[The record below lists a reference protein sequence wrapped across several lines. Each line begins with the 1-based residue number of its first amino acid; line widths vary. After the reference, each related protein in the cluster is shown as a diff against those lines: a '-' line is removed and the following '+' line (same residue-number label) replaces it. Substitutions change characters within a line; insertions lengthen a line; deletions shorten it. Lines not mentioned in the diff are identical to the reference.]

1 MHSAG
6 DPDLLQHAAEL
17 AAAGALRV
25 LLVDVLPFERIED
38 AFVLLATGPLG
49 TVGPSLP

>member
-6 DPDLLQHAAEL
+6 DPELLQHAAEL
-17 AAAGALRV
+17 AAAGLRV

-49 TVGPSLP
+49 TVGSSLP